1 MPERDAGAC
10 IRRPAGRGKVDVM
23 PSTHLGPEPAL
34 ERVWARL
41 APRLA
46 RSATQSRRHLSRRR
60 ADMACRT
67 EGGAQVRVVHQVG
80 EAERLRWVDLP
91 AGARFELPLQPGG
104 GFAALVCEGEVR
116 VGGERC
122 GPFDYREGGARAE
135 LSLSSVG
142 GARLLLHEHAAAS
155 DTGLVAPNPM
165 PWQTLAPGLS
175 LRLLAWPGD
184 GGVAPFLLRL
194 DAGSTIPP
202 HRHRHDEWCLLLEG
216 EMHSEDLLLLPG
228 DFQLAR
234 AGGLHREV
242 ASEGGALLY
251 IHGDVEPELVAAA
264 AVAD

>member
-1 MPERDAGAC
+1 MPTSPLCPD
-10 IRRPAGRGKVDVM
+10 
-23 PSTHLGPEPAL
+23 PAL

-46 RSATQSRRHLSRRR
+46 RSATQSRRDLSRRR

-67 EGGAQVRVVHQVG
+67 EGAARVWVAHQVG
-80 EAERLRWVDLP
+80 EAERLRWVDLAP
-91 AGARFELPLQPGG
+91 GARLELPLQPGS
-104 GFAALVCEGEVR
+104 GFALLVCEGEAR

-122 GPFDYREGGARAE
+122 GPFDYREGSACPRLA
-135 LSLSSVG
+135 LASDG
-142 GARLLLHEHAAAS
+142 GARLLLHERAAAS
-155 DTGLVAPNPM
+155 DTGFAAPTPM

-175 LRLLAWPGD
+175 LRLLAWPRD

-194 DAGSTIPP
+194 AAGTAIPP
-202 HRHRHDEWCLLLEG
+202 HRHRHDEWCMLLDG

-242 ASEGGALLY
+242 ASERGALLY
-251 IHGDVEPELVAAA
+251 IRGEVEPELMAAA
-264 AVAD
+264 AAD

>member
-1 MPERDAGAC
+1 MTERNPGAC
-10 IRRPAGRGKVDVM
+10 IRGPAGRGGVDVK
-23 PSTHLGPEPAL
+23 PPRNPGPEPAL
-34 ERVWARL
+34 ERVWSRL

-46 RSATQSRRHLSRRR
+46 RSASQSRRHLSRRR

-67 EGGAQVRVVHQVG
+67 EVGAQVRVAHRADG
-80 EAERLRWVDLP
+80 AERLSHVTLAP
-91 AGARFELPLQPGG
+91 GARLELPLQRGC
-104 GFAALVCEGEVR
+104 GFAVLVSEGEAR

-122 GPFDYREGGARAE
+122 GTLDYREGPARAA
-135 LSLSSVG
+135 LALSSDG
-142 GARLLLHEHAAAS
+142 GARLLLHERPAVGGTAF
-155 DTGLVAPNPM
+155 VAPTAM

-175 LRLLAWPGD
+175 LRLLAWPRD

-194 DAGSTIPP
+194 DAGTAIPP

-242 ASEGGALLY
+242 ASERGALLY

-264 AVAD
+264 VAD